1 MAIIEEPAEEKDDLA
16 AFRKERRLICEHTT
30 KSGGQIWFN
39 QDICESVVLLRML
52 QNAPMENY
60 LPRKLAMFCI
70 NLIAFICNGHVLLL
84 HKASSCI
91 CFVLSRTKSGSFLR
105 IISVRLFEMQYFF
118 INFFYFKSHY
128 FYVRA
133 ASFLMRLTWL
143 KLSVSV
149 DAINSKM
156 LYIQRVKV
164 LQNEQ
169 YTFVVVKDK
178 TEMFDILRM
187 RMIKWLWNI
196 SKAKY
201 LFYSDE

>member
-1 MAIIEEPAEEKDDLA
+1 MIWAAI
-16 AFRKERRLICEHTT
+16 RKKRRLIGEHMT

-39 QDICESVVLLRML
+39 QDICESVVLLRTMK
-52 QNAPMENY
+52 NAPMENY
-60 LPRKLAMFCI
+60 LLRKLAMFCI
-70 NLIAFICNGHVLLL
+70 NVIAFICNGHVLLL

-91 CFVLSRTKSGSFLR
+91 CFVLNRTKFGSFLR
-105 IISVRLFEMQYFF
+105 IISVRLFWNAIFLLISF
-118 INFFYFKSHY
+118 LLNPTI
-128 FYVRA
+128 FYVRV
-133 ASFLMRLTWL
+133 ASFLMRLTWF
-143 KLSVSV
+143 KFSVSV